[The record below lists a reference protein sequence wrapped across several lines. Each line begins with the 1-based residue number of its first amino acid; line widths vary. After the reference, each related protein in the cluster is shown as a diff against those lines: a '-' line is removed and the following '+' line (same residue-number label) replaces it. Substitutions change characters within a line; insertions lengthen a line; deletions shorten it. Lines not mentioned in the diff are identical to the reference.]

1 MSWRILQV
9 GIESLQAVILEEETS
24 RKSVKVDTVLEN
36 SLKAQTIQFFI
47 EDLGKFK
54 GFIKSPNRLTLEKL
68 KLREKKRD

>member
-47 EDLGKFK
+47 EDRSRPEMVGHV
-54 GFIKSPNRLTLEKL
+54 IQ
-68 KLREKKRD
+68 